1 MTGAGEK
8 FMEAAFSTEQFKA
21 GVAENE
27 SRDTIYVIQPVVE
40 GKDIEIVGQDFLTN
54 QLFKFKRI
62 PDEVQQA
69 SQIYR
74 RDALMDWYEEVNDRM
89 KVKILDR

>member
-1 MTGAGEK
+1 M
-8 FMEAAFSTEQFKA
+8 
-21 GVAENE
+21 
-27 SRDTIYVIQPVVE
+27 IQPIVAGKEIDVVGE
-40 GKDIEIVGQDFLTN
+40 DFLTN

-62 PDEVQQA
+62 PDEVQQV

-89 KVKILDR
+89 EVKILDR